1 MGWIN
6 KSTEKLSPTTAK
18 YYTCMESRVDSK
30 GLLFTLKTRILKK
43 SCLRN
48 SNAVHVMAVLDEHV
62 AHSKSVE
69 LQELAEFK
77 MFKLL
82 FFSRNS
88 SVFKFSNGMGK
99 AIQV

>member
-1 MGWIN
+1 M
-6 KSTEKLSPTTAK
+6 T
-18 YYTCMESRVDSK
+18 
-30 GLLFTLKTRILKK
+30 
-43 SCLRN
+43 
-48 SNAVHVMAVLDEHV
+48 VLDEHV

-88 SVFKFSNGMGK
+88 SVLIFSNGMGK
-99 AIQV
+99 EKQVLKSVVSEFSSCQEKGSCWF